1 MPLKLE
7 IVTQERR
14 VYSADDVEM
23 VVAPG
28 TEGEMGILP
37 HHAPLITALQEG
49 MMRVKRAG
57 GDEEVL
63 AIHGGFMEV
72 LPDKV
77 TVLADTAER
86 AEEIDVA
93 RAEAAR
99 QRAEELMQQH
109 REDKTDY
116 ARAEAALRR
125 SSLRVKVASRRRK
138 RGLPAPPSSELK

>member
-23 VVAPG
+23 VIAPG
-28 TEGEMGILP
+28 AEGELGILP

-49 MMRVKRAG
+49 MMRVKRAAG
-57 GDEEVL
+57 QEDML

-72 LPDKV
+72 LPDHV

-86 AEEIDVA
+86 AEEIDLA
-93 RAEAAR
+93 RAEEAR

-109 REDKTDY
+109 RDDKIDY
-116 ARAEAALRR
+116 ARAETALRR
-125 SSLRVKVASRRRK
+125 SLVRLKTATRQRRR
-138 RGLPAPPSSELK
+138 GVPTPPSSESK

>member
-1 MPLKLE
+1 
-7 IVTQERR
+7 
-14 VYSADDVEM
+14 
-23 VVAPG
+23 
-28 TEGEMGILP
+28 
-37 HHAPLITALQEG
+37 
-49 MMRVKRAG
+49 MRVKRAS

-86 AEEIDVA
+86 AEEIDIA
-93 RAEAAR
+93 RAEEAR
-99 QRAEELMQQH
+99 RRAEELMQQH

-138 RGLPAPPSSELK
+138 RGLAAPPPTELK